1 MHVQAF
7 PRGSPLVPEV
17 SRAIL
22 RVMESSKMTDITNLW
37 FPNRSCSSSSSAA
50 NVTSESNSLGVD
62 SFRGL
67 FLIAGIS
74 STLALLIFLTK
85 FLYQNRTIFTS
96 RDMTLKQ
103 KIVTLGNTFYAPA
116 ITNNDDQNKMDID
129 DDHTI
134 EMSDLSDASTAD
146 QLMSPGGTIN
156 PLQHHGEEGMI
167 SPHDHS
173 YSIIS

>member
-1 MHVQAF
+1 MQAF

-22 RVMESSKMTDITNLW
+22 KVMESSKMTDIMKLW
-37 FPNRSCSSSSSAA
+37 FPNTSCSSSSSAA
-50 NVTSESNSLGVD
+50 DVTSNSLRVD
-62 SFRGL
+62 SFKGL

-85 FLYQNRTIFTS
+85 FLYQNITIFTS

-134 EMSDLSDASTAD
+134 EMGDLSDASTAD

-156 PLQHHGEEGMI
+156 PLQHHEEEGMI

-173 YSIIS
+173 YSIIG